1 MISAIETHFG
11 FCRDSSKV
19 HGLPYVRPGQDNY
32 EVDKSNIKQQLM
44 RKEEKLESR

>member
-11 FCRDSSKV
+11 FCRDSSEV
-19 HGLPYVRPGQDNY
+19 HGLPYIRPGQDNY
-32 EVDKSNIKQQLM
+32 EVYESDIKQQLM